1 LNIDTLVY
9 GMKHNIQAGG
19 QIAMFVVRK
28 NDAMTQNVRCDFTVS
43 KNV

>member
-1 LNIDTLVY
+1 
-9 GMKHNIQAGG
+9 MKHNIQAGG